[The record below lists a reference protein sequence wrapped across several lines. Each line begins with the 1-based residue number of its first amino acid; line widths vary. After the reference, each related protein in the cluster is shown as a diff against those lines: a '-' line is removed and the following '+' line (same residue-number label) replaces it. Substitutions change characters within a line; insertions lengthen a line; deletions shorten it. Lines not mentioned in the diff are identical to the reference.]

1 MATTSLW
8 KVDKR
13 LDHVIDYATDEEKTK
28 NENEGSNFDSI
39 EKLLTYATNPDK
51 TEKLFYTTG
60 INCKVDNAVKEMQF
74 VKRLYG
80 KEKGILAF
88 HGYQSFKEGEVTP
101 EIAHEIGVRL
111 AEEMWGDRFQVVVST
126 HLNTDN
132 IHNHFVLN
140 SVSFLDGKR
149 FCNTKKDYALMRKT
163 SDRLCEEYGLNVLQQ
178 EDKYIKYATSDL
190 YKELMRDSIDY
201 AIANAKDYEQFIQI
215 LKDLDYIVTDINGT
229 LSIRRDPYKRNTRI
243 ERQFGY
249 KYSKENIYKR
259 ILETQPEFPYSPEPY
274 LLFSR
279 SYERYN
285 NEKQKHLQFKGTISY
300 LIYQYEKLL
309 GINTEIFSKSNITKM
324 TPELIQAIKKMDEF
338 SKQVR
343 FLSKNNINT
352 EEELLNYE
360 KLAYDRINPL
370 KSERENLWKKHKR
383 TKNDDER
390 KNIENKII
398 EISKKITPLT
408 EEIKHCNNIKL
419 RLEKIKKSELHQKLE
434 EERQKL
440 EKDKKKNKNRIK

>member
-1 MATTSLW
+1 MAITKIW
-8 KVDKR
+8 KVSER
-13 LDHVIDYATDEEKTK
+13 LDITIDYAV
-28 NENEGSNFDSI
+28 NG
-39 EKLLTYATNPDK
+39 DK
-51 TEKLFYTTG
+51 TEQKLYVSGINCIPNTAFNEIKNVKRQFFKTTG
-60 INCKVDNAVKEMQF
+60 IQ
-74 VKRLYG
+74 G
-80 KEKGILAF
+80 F
-88 HGYQSFKEGEVTP
+88 HGVQSFVVGEVTA
-101 EIAHEIGVRL
+101 EQAHEIGLKL
-111 AEEMWGDRFQVVVST
+111 AEELWGDKFQVIVST

-163 SDRLCEEYGLNVLQQ
+163 SDRLCEEYGLNVLNQ
-178 EDKYIKYATSDL
+178 EDKYIKYATSAL
-190 YKELMRDSIDY
+190 YKELMRNSIDY
-201 AIANAKDYEQFIQI
+201 AITNAKDYEQFIQI
-215 LKDLDYIVTDINGT
+215 LRDLDYIVTERNGT
-229 LSIRRDPYKRNTRI
+229 LSIRREPYKRNTRI
-243 ERQFGY
+243 ERQFGK

-259 ILETQPEFPYSPEPY
+259 ILETQPEFPYTPEPY

-279 SYERYN
+279 SHERYN
-285 NEKQKHLQFKGTISY
+285 NEKQKHLQFKGSISY

-309 GINTEIFSKSNITKM
+309 GINTEIFLKSNITKM
-324 TPELIQAIKKMDEF
+324 TPELIQSIKKMDEF

-360 KLAYDRINPL
+360 KSAYERINPL

-390 KNIENKII
+390 KNIENEII
-398 EISKKITPLT
+398 EISKKITPLV

-419 RLEKIKKSELHQKLE
+419 RLEKIRKSELHQKLE
-434 EERQKL
+434 G
-440 EKDKKKNKNRIK
+440 EKKKFEQQEKKKNKVRFL

>member
-1 MATTSLW
+1 MAITKIW
-8 KVDKR
+8 KVSER
-13 LDHVIDYATDEEKTK
+13 LDITIDYAV
-28 NENEGSNFDSI
+28 NG
-39 EKLLTYATNPDK
+39 DK
-51 TEKLFYTTG
+51 TEQKLYVSGINCIPNTAFNEIKNVKKQFFKTTG
-60 INCKVDNAVKEMQF
+60 IQ
-74 VKRLYG
+74 G
-80 KEKGILAF
+80 F
-88 HGYQSFKEGEVTP
+88 HGVQSFIVGEVTA
-101 EIAHEIGVRL
+101 EQAHKIGLQL
-111 AEEMWGDRFQVVVST
+111 AEELWGDRFQVIVST

-215 LKDLDYIVTDINGT
+215 LKDLDYIVTDRNCT
-229 LSIRRDPYKRNTRI
+229 LSIRREPYKRNTRI
-243 ERQFGY
+243 ERQFGK

-274 LLFSR
+274 LLFSK

>member
-1 MATTSLW
+1 MAITKIW
-8 KVDKR
+8 KVSER
-13 LDHVIDYATDEEKTK
+13 LDITIDYAV
-28 NENEGSNFDSI
+28 NG
-39 EKLLTYATNPDK
+39 DK
-51 TEKLFYTTG
+51 TEQKLYVSGINCIPNTAFNEIKNVKKQFFKTTG
-60 INCKVDNAVKEMQF
+60 IQ
-74 VKRLYG
+74 G
-80 KEKGILAF
+80 F
-88 HGYQSFKEGEVTP
+88 HGVQSFIVGEVTA
-101 EIAHEIGVRL
+101 EQAHKIGLQL
-111 AEEMWGDRFQVVVST
+111 AEELWGDRFQVIVST